1 MLPWIKCGVI
11 RIFLMLIFLW
21 KFLFWTLS
29 IFKRGPDIRIF
40 PTLSNFQNV
49 NFIYTNFS
57 RVRLD
62 FIYSNA
68 GWALFHANRSL
79 FRIIWWNW
87 IVMYNNYKIYYQYPP
102 NPRTH
107 RTQEPTEPKN
117 HRTQEP
123 PNSEIICSRFC
134 YSSVGIWPL
143 SNILRSRSVIAQW
156 VYEQFF
162 KYSPKSSEK
171 TQTHC
176 DDRII
181 TTEARGNWIGEWR
194 QGRANV
200 CVRCL
205 SSSFENQMSRNRKT
219 FQSSDFSDHWVIAPI
234 FTNWNT

>member
-1 MLPWIKCGVI
+1 MRRDKNCFDAV
-11 RIFLMLIFLW
+11 FLW

-87 IVMYNNYKIYYQYPP
+87 KIMYNNYKIYYQYLK
-102 NPRTH
+102 N
-107 RTQEPTEPKN
+107 EISTEPKN

-123 PNSEIICSRFC
+123 PNPRTIRRKIKLEIPKI
-134 YSSVGIWPL
+134 YHDI
-143 SNILRSRSVIAQW
+143 RSLV
-156 VYEQFF
+156 E
-162 KYSPKSSEK
+162 
-171 TQTHC
+171 
-176 DDRII
+176 D
-181 TTEARGNWIGEWR
+181 
-194 QGRANV
+194 
-200 CVRCL
+200 
-205 SSSFENQMSRNRKT
+205 
-219 FQSSDFSDHWVIAPI
+219 
-234 FTNWNT
+234 

>member
-1 MLPWIKCGVI
+1 MRRDKNFFDAV
-11 RIFLMLIFLW
+11 FLW

-40 PTLSNFQNV
+40 PTLSNFKNV

-87 IVMYNNYKIYYQYPP
+87 RIMYNNYKIYYQYPP

-156 VYEQFF
+156 VYEQFSNILRNHLKRHRPTAMIELSQRKQGEIWLENDGRGVPTYASDVF
-162 KYSPKSSEK
+162 LRLSKIKCLEIEK
-171 TQTHC
+171 
-176 DDRII
+176 
-181 TTEARGNWIGEWR
+181 
-194 QGRANV
+194 
-200 CVRCL
+200 
-205 SSSFENQMSRNRKT
+205 
-219 FQSSDFSDHWVIAPI
+219 P
-234 FTNWNT
+234 

>member
-1 MLPWIKCGVI
+1 MRLHRSDLNISAEFHQNFFAFFGKTFIFLCFRLFLIDFAQIFCPGLIRGCI
-11 RIFLMLIFLW
+11 RIFLVLFFLW

-87 IVMYNNYKIYYQYPP
+87 RIMYNNYKIYYQYPP

-107 RTQEPTEPKN
+107 RTQEPPNPRTTELRN
-117 HRTQEP
+117 HR
-123 PNSEIICSRFC
+123 F
-134 YSSVGIWPL
+134 
-143 SNILRSRSVIAQW
+143 
-156 VYEQFF
+156 
-162 KYSPKSSEK
+162 
-171 TQTHC
+171 
-176 DDRII
+176 
-181 TTEARGNWIGEWR
+181 
-194 QGRANV
+194 
-200 CVRCL
+200 
-205 SSSFENQMSRNRKT
+205 
-219 FQSSDFSDHWVIAPI
+219 
-234 FTNWNT
+234 

>member
-1 MLPWIKCGVI
+1 MRRDKNFFDAV
-11 RIFLMLIFLW
+11 FLW

-87 IVMYNNYKIYYQYPP
+87 RIMYNNYKIYYQYPP

-107 RTQEPTEPKN
+107 RTQEPPNPRTTEPKTTEPKN
-117 HRTQEP
+117 HRAQEP
-123 PNSEIICSRFC
+123 PKPR
-134 YSSVGIWPL
+134 
-143 SNILRSRSVIAQW
+143 
-156 VYEQFF
+156 
-162 KYSPKSSEK
+162 
-171 TQTHC
+171 
-176 DDRII
+176 
-181 TTEARGNWIGEWR
+181 TTEANL
-194 QGRANV
+194 V
-200 CVRCL
+200 
-205 SSSFENQMSRNRKT
+205 KT
-219 FQSSDFSDHWVIAPI
+219 RFSETQILI
-234 FTNWNT
+234 FNLKP